1 MTFFWYHLLSWHLSL
16 LQPLNHWEM
25 MDNDDGKPVKYELQL
40 ATTQPLEEDG
50 PSGYKEEQ
58 NETGKAH

>member
-40 ATTQPLEEDG
+40 ATTQPLG
-50 PSGYKEEQ
+50 
-58 NETGKAH
+58 